1 MKSLPERVMFTMG
14 DIAAAEGAL
23 SAGCRYF
30 GGYPITPATEIA
42 EWMARRMPELRGAY
56 VQYEDEIAS
65 ITSVIGASWTGTK
78 AMTATSG
85 PGVSLMLE
93 AIGLAVM
100 TETPLVLVN
109 IMRGGPSTGQPTR
122 GQQGDIMQAKWGSH
136 GDYQIIGL
144 TPASVQEMFDQTVQA
159 FNLAEK
165 YRTPVFVLADETVGH
180 MREKLVIPDEK
191 DIKLVNRKQP
201 TVDPSE
207 YLPFKADDD
216 LVPPMAVFGSK
227 YQFYATGLTHDER
240 GYPSDKENIQIDL
253 ITRLNDKILKNA
265 DDIIDLEKYQLDDA
279 KIAVIAYGTPSRSAR
294 RAIAIAREEGIKAGL
309 LRLKT
314 VWPFPEEAVAELATE
329 VDHIIVAEQN
339 MGQIYHMVRSAGAPT
354 PITLMRKPAGM
365 PQLPEEIVQKIK
377 EIDSQ

>member
-1 MKSLPERVMFTMG
+1 MPERVMFTMG
-14 DIAAAEGAL
+14 DIASAEGAL
-23 SAGCRYF
+23 SAGCRFF

-42 EWMARRMPELRGAY
+42 EWMSQRMPGLGGAY
-56 VQYEDEIAS
+56 VQFEDEIAS
-65 ITSVIGASWTGTK
+65 ITSVIGASWTGVK
-78 AMTATSG
+78 SMTATSG

-93 AIGLAVM
+93 AVGLAVM

-136 GDYQIIGL
+136 GDYQIIAL

-159 FNLAEK
+159 FNLSER

-180 MREKLVIPDEK
+180 MRERLIIPDEK
-191 DIKLVNRKQP
+191 DLKIENRKIP

-216 LVPPMAVFGSK
+216 LVPPMALFGSK

-240 GYPSDKENIQIDL
+240 GYPSDKDDVQIEL
-253 ITRLNDKILKNA
+253 ITRLNNKILHNADKIT
-265 DDIIDLEKYQLDDA
+265 EVERVELDDA
-279 KIAVIAYGTPSRSAR
+279 KIAVISYGTPSRSAK
-294 RAIAIAREEGIKAGL
+294 RAIRNAREEGIKVGL

-314 VWPFPEEAVAELATE
+314 VWPFPEKDVAQLATE

-339 MGQIYHMVRSAGAPT
+339 LGQVYYMVKAAAAPT
-354 PITLMRKPAGM
+354 PVHLMAKPAGM
-365 PQLPEEIVQKIK
+365 PQLPHEILDKIK
-377 EIDSQ
+377 EISTK

>member
-1 MKSLPERVMFTMG
+1 MPERVMFTMG
-14 DIAAAEGAL
+14 DIASAEGAL

-42 EWMARRMPELRGAY
+42 EWMSLRMPEVGGAY

-85 PGVSLMLE
+85 PGVSLMME

-109 IMRGGPSTGQPTR
+109 IMRGGPSTGQPTK
-122 GQQGDIMQAKWGSH
+122 GQQGDVMQAKWGSH
-136 GDYQIIGL
+136 GDYQIIAL

-159 FNLAEK
+159 FNLAER

-180 MREKLVIPDEK
+180 MRERLVIPDEK
-191 DIKLVNRKQP
+191 DLKLEYRKQP
-201 TVDPSE
+201 TVDPAE
-207 YLPFKADDD
+207 YLPFKPDED
-216 LVPPMAVFGSK
+216 LVPPMALLGSK

-240 GYPSDKENIQIDL
+240 GYPSDREDVQIEL

-265 DDIIDLEKYQLDDA
+265 DKIIDVEEYMLDDA
-279 KIAVIAYGTPSRSAR
+279 KIGVIAYGTPSRSAK
-294 RAIAIAREEGIKAGL
+294 RAIKEAREAGIKVGL

-314 VWPFPEEAVAELATE
+314 VWPFPDHQVADLAGK

-339 MGQIYHMVRSAGAPT
+339 LGQVYYMVKAAAAPT
-354 PITLMRKPAGM
+354 KVHLMTKPAGM
-365 PQLPEEIVQKIK
+365 PQLPHEILDKIR
-377 EIDSQ
+377 EIESI

>member
-1 MKSLPERVMFTMG
+1 MPERVMFTMG
-14 DIAAAEGAL
+14 DIACAEGAL

-42 EWMARRMPELRGAY
+42 EWMALRMPELGGAY

-78 AMTATSG
+78 SMTATSG

-93 AIGLAVM
+93 AVGLAVM

-122 GQQGDIMQAKWGSH
+122 GQQGDVMQAKWGSH
-136 GDYQIIGL
+136 GDYQIIAL

-165 YRTPVFVLADETVGH
+165 YRTPVFILADETVGH

-191 DIKLVNRKQP
+191 DLTLVNRKQP
-201 TVDPSE
+201 SGPPED

-216 LVPPMAVFGSK
+216 LIPPMALLGSK

-240 GYPSDKENIQIDL
+240 GYPSDKEKVQIDL
-253 ITRLNDKILKNA
+253 VTRLQDKILKNS
-265 DDIIDLEKYQLDDA
+265 DDIIELEKFMLDDA
-279 KIAVIAYGTPSRSAR
+279 RIGVIAYGTPSRSAR
-294 RAIAIAREEGIKAGL
+294 KAIKDARAEGVKVGM

-314 VWPFPEEAVAELATE
+314 IWPFPEDAVAALASE
-329 VDHIIVAEQN
+329 VDRIIVAEQN
-339 MGQIYHMVRSAGAPT
+339 LGQAYHMVRSAAAPT
-354 PITLMRKPAGM
+354 PVHLMTKPAGM
-365 PQLPEEIVQKIK
+365 PQLPHEILDKIR
-377 EIDSQ
+377 EVNDI

>member
-1 MKSLPERVMFTMG
+1 MPEQVMFTMG
-14 DIAAAEGAL
+14 DIACAEGAL

-42 EWMARRMPELRGAY
+42 EWMSQRMPEVGGAY

-65 ITSVIGASWTGTK
+65 ITSVIGASWTGVK

-93 AIGLAVM
+93 AVGLAVM

-109 IMRGGPSTGQPTR
+109 IMRGGPSTGQPTK
-122 GQQGDIMQAKWGSH
+122 GQQGDVMQAKWGSH
-136 GDYQIIGL
+136 GDYQIIAL

-159 FNLAEK
+159 FNLSER

-180 MREKLVIPDEK
+180 MRERLVIPDEK
-191 DIKLVNRKQP
+191 DLKLEYRRLP
-201 TVDPSE
+201 TGDPAD

-216 LVPPMAVFGSK
+216 LVPPMALFGSK

-240 GYPSDKENIQIDL
+240 GYPSDKENIQIEL
-253 ITRLNDKILKNA
+253 ITRLNNKILKNA
-265 DDIIDLEKYQLDDA
+265 DKIIELEQFMLDDA
-279 KIAVIAYGTPSRSAR
+279 KIAVISYGTPSRSAK
-294 RAIAIAREEGIKAGL
+294 RAIRDAREEGIKVGM

-314 VWPFPEEAVAELATE
+314 VWPFPEEQVADLASK

-339 MGQIYHMVRSAGAPT
+339 LGQVYYMVRAFAATT
-354 PITLMRKPAGM
+354 PVHLMTKPAGM
-365 PQLPEEIVQKIK
+365 PQLPHEILDKIREVK
-377 EIDSQ
+377 SR

>member
-1 MKSLPERVMFTMG
+1 MPERVMFTMG

-42 EWMARRMPELRGAY
+42 EWMSLRMPELGGAY

-78 AMTATSG
+78 SMTATSG

-100 TETPLVLVN
+100 TETPLVLIN

-180 MREKLVIPDEK
+180 MREKLVIPDQK
-191 DIKLVNRKQP
+191 DIKIVNRKQP
-201 TVDPSE
+201 TGDPSE

-216 LVPPMAVFGSK
+216 LVPPMALLGSK

-240 GYPSDKENIQIDL
+240 GYPSDKEDIQIDL

-265 DDIIDLEKYQLDDA
+265 DDIIDLERYQLDDA
-279 KIAVIAYGTPSRSAR
+279 EIAVIAYGTPSRSAR
-294 RAIAIAREEGIKAGL
+294 RAIAIAREEGIKVGL

-314 VWPFPEEAVAELATE
+314 VWPFPEEAVARLGTE
-329 VDHIIVAEQN
+329 VEHIIVAEQN
-339 MGQIYHMVRSAGAPT
+339 MGQIYHMVRAAAAPT

-365 PQLPEEIVQKIK
+365 PQLPEEITQKIK

>member
-1 MKSLPERVMFTMG
+1 LPERVMFTMG
-14 DIAAAEGAL
+14 DIACAEGAL

-42 EWMARRMPELRGAY
+42 EWMALRMPELGGAY

-78 AMTATSG
+78 SMTATSG

-100 TETPLVLVN
+100 TETPLVIVN

-136 GDYQIIGL
+136 GDYQIIAL

-191 DIKLVNRKQP
+191 DLKLVDRKQP
-201 TVDPSE
+201 SGPPEE

-216 LVPPMAVFGSK
+216 LVPPMALLGSK

-240 GYPSDKENIQIDL
+240 GYPSDKEKIQIDL
-253 ITRLNDKILKNA
+253 ITRLNDKIIKNS
-265 DDIIDLEKYQLDDA
+265 DDIIDLERFMLDDA
-279 KIAVIAYGTPSRSAR
+279 KIVVIAYGTPSRSAR
-294 RAIAIAREEGIKAGL
+294 KAIKDARAEGIAVGM

-314 VWPFPEEAVAELATE
+314 VWPFPEKAIEALATE

-339 MGQIYHMVRSAGAPT
+339 LGQAYHMVRSAASPT
-354 PITLMRKPAGM
+354 PVHLMTKPAGM
-365 PQLPEEIVQKIK
+365 PQLPHEILDKIREVK
-377 EIDSQ
+377 SI

>member
-1 MKSLPERVMFTMG
+1 MPERVMFTMG
-14 DIAAAEGAL
+14 DIACAEGAL

-42 EWMARRMPELRGAY
+42 EWMSIRMPQLGGAY

-65 ITSVIGASWTGTK
+65 ITSVIGASWAGTK

-93 AIGLAVM
+93 AVGLAIM

-136 GDYQIIGL
+136 GDYQIIAL

-159 FNLAEK
+159 FNLAEQ

-180 MREKLVIPDEK
+180 MRERLIIPDEK
-191 DIKLVNRKQP
+191 DLKIVSRKKP
-201 TVDPSE
+201 KVPPEE
-207 YLPFKADDD
+207 YLPFRPDDD
-216 LVPPMAVFGSK
+216 LVPPMAVFGSG

-240 GYPSDKENIQIDL
+240 GYPSDKENVQIEL
-253 ITRLNDKILKNA
+253 INRLNDKIMKNA
-265 DDIIDLEKYQLDDA
+265 DKIIDLERFQLDDA
-279 KIAVIAYGTPSRSAR
+279 DVAVIAYGTPSRSAK
-294 RAIAIAREEGIKAGL
+294 RAIREAREQGLKAGL

-314 VWPFPEEAVAELATE
+314 VWPFPEKVVMDLASE
-329 VDHIIVAEQN
+329 VKHIIVAEQN
-339 MGQIYHMVRSAGAPT
+339 MGQVFHMVRSCAGTT
-354 PITLMRKPAGM
+354 PVRLMAKPAGM
-365 PQLPEEIVQKIK
+365 PQLPHEILDVIK
-377 EIDSQ
+377 EVS

>member
-1 MKSLPERVMFTMG
+1 MPERVMFTMG
-14 DIAAAEGAL
+14 DIACAEGAL
-23 SAGCRYF
+23 SAGCRYL

-42 EWMARRMPELRGAY
+42 EWMARRLPEVGGAY

-65 ITSVIGASWTGTK
+65 ITSVIGASWAGVK
-78 AMTATSG
+78 SMTATSG

-122 GQQGDIMQAKWGSH
+122 GQQGDVMQAKWGSH
-136 GDYQIIGL
+136 GDYQIIAL

-159 FNLAEK
+159 FNLSEK

-180 MREKLVIPDEK
+180 MRERLVIPDEK
-191 DIKLVNRKQP
+191 DLKLEYRKTP
-201 TVDPSE
+201 TVNPDD
-207 YLPFKADDD
+207 YLPFKPDED
-216 LVPPMAVFGSK
+216 LVPPMATFGSK

-240 GYPSDKENIQIDL
+240 GYPSDKEDVQIEL
-253 ITRLNDKILKNA
+253 VTRLQNKILHNSDKI
-265 DDIIDLEKYQLDDA
+265 IDVEKVELDDA
-279 KIAVIAYGTPSRSAR
+279 KIGVIAYGTPSRSAK
-294 RAIAIAREEGIKAGL
+294 RAIKDAREEGIKAGL

-314 VWPFPEEAVAELATE
+314 VWPFPEKQVMELASE

-339 MGQIYHMVRSAGAPT
+339 LGQVYHMVRAAAAPT
-354 PITLMRKPAGM
+354 PVHLMSKPAGM
-365 PQLPEEIVQKIK
+365 PQLPHEILDKLR
-377 EIDSQ
+377 EINTL

>member
-1 MKSLPERVMFTMG
+1 MPERVMFTMG
-14 DIAAAEGAL
+14 DIACAEGAL

-42 EWMARRMPELRGAY
+42 EWMALRMPELGGAY

-65 ITSVIGASWTGTK
+65 ITSVIGASWTGAK
-78 AMTATSG
+78 SMTATSG

-109 IMRGGPSTGQPTR
+109 IMRGGPSTGQPTK

-136 GDYQIIGL
+136 GDYQIIAL

-159 FNLAEK
+159 FNLSEK
-165 YRTPVFVLADETVGH
+165 YRTPVFILADETVGH

-191 DIKLVNRKQP
+191 DLNLVYRKQP
-201 TVDPSE
+201 SGPPED
-207 YLPFKADDD
+207 YLPFKADND
-216 LVPPMAVFGSK
+216 LVPPMALLGSK

-240 GYPSDKENIQIDL
+240 GYPSDKENVQIEL
-253 ITRLNDKILKNA
+253 ITRLHDKIIKNA
-265 DDIIDLEKYQLDDA
+265 DDIIDLERFMLDDA
-279 KIAVIAYGTPSRSAR
+279 KIGVIAYGTPSRSAR
-294 RAIAIAREEGIKAGL
+294 KAIKDARAEGIKVGM

-314 VWPFPEEAVAELATE
+314 VWPFPEEAVASMASE

-339 MGQIYHMVRSAGAPT
+339 LGQAYHMVRAEAAPT
-354 PITLMRKPAGM
+354 PVHLMTKPAGM
-365 PQLPEEIVQKIK
+365 PQLPHEILDKIR
-377 EIDSQ
+377 EVNSI

>member
-1 MKSLPERVMFTMG
+1 
-14 DIAAAEGAL
+14 
-23 SAGCRYF
+23 
-30 GGYPITPATEIA
+30 
-42 EWMARRMPELRGAY
+42 
-56 VQYEDEIAS
+56 
-65 ITSVIGASWTGTK
+65 
-78 AMTATSG
+78 
-85 PGVSLMLE
+85 
-93 AIGLAVM
+93 
-100 TETPLVLVN
+100 
-109 IMRGGPSTGQPTR
+109 
-122 GQQGDIMQAKWGSH
+122 MQAKWGSH

-240 GYPSDKENIQIDL
+240 GYPSDKEDIQIDL

>member
-1 MKSLPERVMFTMG
+1 MPERIMFTMG
-14 DIAAAEGAL
+14 DIACAEGAL

-42 EWMARRMPELRGAY
+42 EWMSQRMPEIGGAY
-56 VQYEDEIAS
+56 VQFEDEIAS
-65 ITSVIGASWTGTK
+65 ITSVIGASWTGVK
-78 AMTATSG
+78 SMTATSG
-85 PGVSLMLE
+85 PGASLMQE

-136 GDYQIIGL
+136 GDYQIIAL

-159 FNLAEK
+159 FNLSEQ
-165 YRTPVFVLADETVGH
+165 YRTPVYVLADETVGH
-180 MREKLVIPDEK
+180 MREKLIIPDQE
-191 DIKLVNRKQP
+191 DIRIENRKTP
-201 TVDPSE
+201 TVEPSE

-216 LVPPMAVFGSK
+216 LVPPMALLGSK

-240 GYPSDKENIQIDL
+240 GYPSDSDKVQIEL
-253 ITRLNDKILKNA
+253 ITRLSNKILHNA
-265 DDIIDLEKYQLDDA
+265 EKIIDVDRVELDDA
-279 KIAVIAYGTPSRSAR
+279 RIAVISYGTPARSAK
-294 RAIAIAREEGIKAGL
+294 RAIKVAREQGIKVGM

-314 VWPFPEEAVAELATE
+314 VWPFPEKEIAQIATE

-339 MGQIYHMVRSAGAPT
+339 LGQVYYMVKAAAAST
-354 PITLMRKPAGM
+354 PVHLMAKPAGT
-365 PQLPEEIVQKIK
+365 PQLPNEILDKIK
-377 EIDSQ
+377 EIDAQ

>member
-1 MKSLPERVMFTMG
+1 MPERVMFTMG
-14 DIAAAEGAL
+14 DIACAEGAL

-42 EWMARRMPELRGAY
+42 EWMALRMPELGGAY

-65 ITSVIGASWTGTK
+65 ITSVIGASWTGAK

-93 AIGLAVM
+93 AVGLAVM

-122 GQQGDIMQAKWGSH
+122 GQQGDVMQPKWGSH
-136 GDYQIIGL
+136 GDYQIIAL

-159 FNLAEK
+159 FNLAER

-180 MREKLVIPDEK
+180 MRERLVIPDESEL
-191 DIKLVNRKQP
+191 KLESRKLP

-207 YLPFKADDD
+207 YLPFKPEED
-216 LVPPMAVFGSK
+216 LVPPMALFGSK

-240 GYPSDKENIQIDL
+240 GYPSDKEKIQIDL
-253 ITRLNDKILKNA
+253 ITRLNDKILKNSNH
-265 DDIIDLEKYQLDDA
+265 IIDMERFMLDDA
-279 KIAVIAYGTPSRSAR
+279 EIGVIAYGTPSRSAR
-294 RAIAIAREEGIKAGL
+294 KAIKDAREQGIKVGM
-309 LRLKT
+309 LRFKT
-314 VWPFPEEAVAELATE
+314 VWPFPSEAVFDLASK
-329 VDHIIVAEQN
+329 VQHIIVAEQN
-339 MGQIYHMVRSAGAPT
+339 MGQVYHMVKAAAAPT
-354 PITLMRKPAGM
+354 PVHLMSKPAGM
-365 PQLPEEIVQKIK
+365 PQLPHEILDKIK
-377 EIDSQ
+377 EVKAL

>member
-1 MKSLPERVMFTMG
+1 MPERVMFTMG
-14 DIAAAEGAL
+14 DIASAEGAL

-42 EWMARRMPELRGAY
+42 EWMALRMPEVGGAY

-65 ITSVIGASWTGTK
+65 ITSVIGASWTGAK

-109 IMRGGPSTGQPTR
+109 IMRGGPSTGQPTK
-122 GQQGDIMQAKWGSH
+122 GQQGDVMQAKWGSH
-136 GDYQIIGL
+136 GDYQIIAL

-159 FNLAEK
+159 FNLSER

-191 DIKLVNRKQP
+191 DLKLEYRKLP
-201 TVDPSE
+201 TVDPE
-207 YLPFKADDD
+207 KYLPFKPDDD
-216 LVPPMAVFGSK
+216 LVPPMALLGSK
-227 YQFYATGLTHDER
+227 YQFYATGLTHDQR
-240 GYPSDKENIQIDL
+240 GYPSDKEDVQIEL

-265 DDIIDLEKYQLDDA
+265 DKIIDVEEYMLEDA
-279 KIAVIAYGTPSRSAR
+279 KIGVIAYGTPSRSAK
-294 RAIAIAREEGIKAGL
+294 RAIKEARNQGIKVGL
-309 LRLKT
+309 LRFKT
-314 VWPFPEEAVAELATE
+314 VWPFPEEQVADLASK
-329 VDHIIVAEQN
+329 VDHIVVAEQN
-339 MGQIYHMVRSAGAPT
+339 LGQVYHMVRSAAAPT
-354 PITLMRKPAGM
+354 KVHLMTKPAGM
-365 PQLPEEIVQKIK
+365 PQLPHEILKKIQ
-377 EIDSQ
+377 EIDSA

>member
-1 MKSLPERVMFTMG
+1 MPERVMFTMG
-14 DIAAAEGAL
+14 DIACAEGAL

-42 EWMARRMPELRGAY
+42 EWMALRMPELGGAY

-93 AIGLAVM
+93 AVGLAVM

-122 GQQGDIMQAKWGSH
+122 GQQGDVMQAKWGSH
-136 GDYQIIGL
+136 GDYQIIAL

-165 YRTPVFVLADETVGH
+165 YRTPVFILADETVGH
-180 MREKLVIPDEK
+180 MRERLVIPDEK
-191 DIKLVNRKQP
+191 NLKLVHRKQP
-201 TVDPSE
+201 TGPPED

-216 LVPPMAVFGSK
+216 LVPPMALLGSK

-240 GYPSDKENIQIDL
+240 GYPSDKEDIQIGL
-253 ITRLNDKILKNA
+253 INRLNDKILKNS
-265 DDIIDLEKYQLDDA
+265 DDIIDLEKFMLDDA
-279 KIAVIAYGTPSRSAR
+279 DVAVIAYGTPSRSAR
-294 RAIAIAREEGIKAGL
+294 KAIKEARAEGIKAGM

-314 VWPFPEEAVAELATE
+314 VWPFPEEAIADVASKTKHL
-329 VDHIIVAEQN
+329 IVAEQN
-339 MGQIYHMVRSAGAPT
+339 MGQVYHMVRSVAAPT
-354 PITLMRKPAGM
+354 PVHLMTKPAGM
-365 PQLPEEIVQKIK
+365 PQLPNEILD
-377 EIDSQ
+377 EIRQVHSI

>member
-1 MKSLPERVMFTMG
+1 MPERIMFTMG
-14 DIAAAEGAL
+14 DIACAEGAL

-42 EWMARRMPELRGAY
+42 EWMSRRMPQLGGAY

-65 ITSVIGASWTGTK
+65 ITSVIGASWTGVK
-78 AMTATSG
+78 SMTATSG

-93 AIGLAVM
+93 AVGLAVM

-136 GDYQIIGL
+136 GDYQIIAL

-159 FNLAEK
+159 FNLSEK
-165 YRTPVFVLADETVGH
+165 YRTPVFILADETVGH
-180 MREKLVIPDEK
+180 MRERLVIPDEK
-191 DIKLVNRKQP
+191 DLKLEYRKTP
-201 TVDPSE
+201 TVNPEE

-216 LVPPMAVFGSK
+216 LVPPMALFGSK

-240 GYPSDKENIQIDL
+240 GYPSDREDVQIQL
-253 ITRLNDKILKNA
+253 ITRLNNKILHNSDKI
-265 DDIIDLEKYQLDDA
+265 IDVERVQLDDA
-279 KIAVIAYGTPSRSAR
+279 KIGVIAYGTPSRSAKK
-294 RAIAIAREEGIKAGL
+294 AIKDANEEGIKAGL

-314 VWPFPEEAVAELATE
+314 VWPFPEEQVAQLASE

-339 MGQIYHMVRSAGAPT
+339 LGQVYYMVKAAAAPT
-354 PITLMRKPAGM
+354 PVHLMSKPAGM
-365 PQLPEEIVQKIK
+365 PQLPHEILSKLR
-377 EIDSQ
+377 EINAL

>member
-1 MKSLPERVMFTMG
+1 MPERVMFTMG
-14 DIAAAEGAL
+14 DIACAEGAL

-42 EWMARRMPELRGAY
+42 EWMSQRMPALGGAY

-65 ITSVIGASWTGTK
+65 ITSVIGASWTGVK
-78 AMTATSG
+78 SMTATSG

-136 GDYQIIGL
+136 GDYQIIAL

-159 FNLAEK
+159 FNLSER

-180 MREKLVIPDEK
+180 MRERLVIPDEK
-191 DIKLVNRKQP
+191 DLKLEYRKTP
-201 TVDPSE
+201 TVDPEE

-216 LVPPMAVFGSK
+216 LVPPMALFGSK

-240 GYPSDKENIQIDL
+240 GYPSDKEDIQIDL
-253 ITRLNDKILKNA
+253 ITRLNNKIINNADKI
-265 DDIIDLEKYQLDDA
+265 IDVERVELDDA
-279 KIAVIAYGTPSRSAR
+279 KIGVIAYGTPSRSAKK
-294 RAIAIAREEGIKAGL
+294 AIKDAREEGIKAGL

-314 VWPFPEEAVAELATE
+314 VWPFPEKQVAQLASE

-339 MGQIYHMVRSAGAPT
+339 LGQVYHMVRSAAAPT
-354 PITLMRKPAGM
+354 PVHLMTKPAGM
-365 PQLPEEIVQKIK
+365 PQLPHEILDKLR
-377 EIDSQ
+377 EINAL

>member
-1 MKSLPERVMFTMG
+1 MFTMG
-14 DIAAAEGAL
+14 DIACAEGAL

-42 EWMARRMPELRGAY
+42 EWMAIRMPQVGGAY

-65 ITSVIGASWTGTK
+65 ITSVIGASWTGAK

-93 AIGLAVM
+93 AVGLAVM

-122 GQQGDIMQAKWGSH
+122 GQQGDVMQPKWGSH
-136 GDYQIIGL
+136 GDYQIIAL
-144 TPASVQEMFDQTVQA
+144 TPASVQEMFDQTIQA
-159 FNLAEK
+159 FNLSEK

-191 DIKLVNRKQP
+191 DLKLEYRKIP
-201 TVDPSE
+201 TVPPEE
-207 YLPFKADDD
+207 YLPFKPDDD
-216 LVPPMAVFGSK
+216 LVPPMALLGSK

-240 GYPSDKENIQIDL
+240 GYPSDKEDVQIEL
-253 ITRLNDKILKNA
+253 ITRLNDKIIKNS
-265 DDIIDLEKYQLDDA
+265 DKIVDVERVMLDDA

-294 RAIAIAREEGIKAGL
+294 KAIKDAREEGIKVGM
-309 LRLKT
+309 LRFKT
-314 VWPFPEEAVAELATE
+314 LWPFPEEQVAQLASE

-339 MGQIYHMVRSAGAPT
+339 LGQMYYMVKPAAAPT
-354 PITLMRKPAGM
+354 PVHLMAKPAGM
-365 PQLPEEIVQKIK
+365 PQLPHEILD
-377 EIDSQ
+377 EIRKVNSGR

>member
-1 MKSLPERVMFTMG
+1 MPERIMFTMG
-14 DIAAAEGAL
+14 DIACAEGAL

-42 EWMARRMPELRGAY
+42 EWMAQRMPELGGAY

-65 ITSVIGASWTGTK
+65 ITSVIGASWTGVK
-78 AMTATSG
+78 SMTATSG

-122 GQQGDIMQAKWGSH
+122 GQQGDVMQAKWGSH
-136 GDYQIIGL
+136 GDYQIIAL

-159 FNLAEK
+159 FNLSEQF
-165 YRTPVFVLADETVGH
+165 RTPVFVLADETVGH
-180 MREKLVIPDEK
+180 MRERLVIPDEK
-191 DIKLVNRKQP
+191 DLKIVNRKQP
-201 TVDPSE
+201 TMDPSE
-207 YLPFKADDD
+207 YLPFKPDDD
-216 LVPPMAVFGSK
+216 LVPPMALFGSK

-240 GYPSDKENIQIDL
+240 GYPSDKEDVQIGL
-253 ITRLNDKILKNA
+253 VTRLNDKIVKNA
-265 DDIIDLEKYQLDDA
+265 DKIIDVERFMLDDA
-279 KIAVIAYGTPSRSAR
+279 KIGVISYGTPSRSAKK
-294 RAIAIAREEGIKAGL
+294 AIRNAREEGIKVGM

-314 VWPFPEEAVAELATE
+314 VWPFPEEQVAQLASE

-339 MGQIYHMVRSAGAPT
+339 LGQVYYMVKAFAALT
-354 PITLMRKPAGM
+354 PVHLMTKPAGM
-365 PQLPEEIVQKIK
+365 PQLPNEIFDKIK
-377 EIDSQ
+377 EVKSIKS

>member
-1 MKSLPERVMFTMG
+1 VPKRIMFTMG
-14 DIAAAEGAL
+14 DIACAEGAL

-42 EWMARRMPELRGAY
+42 EWMSQRMPELGGAY

-65 ITSVIGASWTGTK
+65 ITSVIGASWTGVK

-93 AIGLAVM
+93 AVGLAVM

-122 GQQGDIMQAKWGSH
+122 GQQGDVMQAKWGSH
-136 GDYQIIGL
+136 GDYQIIAL

-159 FNLAEK
+159 FNLSEK

-180 MREKLVIPDEK
+180 MRERLVIPDK
-191 DIKLVNRKQP
+191 KKLKLEYRKQP
-201 TVDPSE
+201 TIDPSD
-207 YLPFKADDD
+207 YLPFKPDDD
-216 LVPPMAVFGSK
+216 LVPPMALFGSK

-240 GYPSDKENIQIDL
+240 GYPSDKEDVQIRL

-265 DDIIDLEKYQLDDA
+265 DKIIDVERFMLDDA
-279 KIAVIAYGTPSRSAR
+279 KIAVISYGTPSRSAKK
-294 RAIAIAREEGIKAGL
+294 AIRDAREQGIKVGM

-314 VWPFPEEAVAELATE
+314 VWPFPEEQVAELASE

-339 MGQIYHMVRSAGAPT
+339 MGQVYYMVKAFAAPT
-354 PITLMRKPAGM
+354 PIHLMTKPAGM
-365 PQLPEEIVQKIK
+365 PQLPNEILDKIK
-377 EIDSQ
+377 EIKSI

>member
-1 MKSLPERVMFTMG
+1 MPERVMFTMG
-14 DIAAAEGAL
+14 DIASAEGAL

-42 EWMARRMPELRGAY
+42 EWMSQRMPELGGAY

-65 ITSVIGASWTGTK
+65 ITSVIGASWTGVK
-78 AMTATSG
+78 SMTATSG

-109 IMRGGPSTGQPTR
+109 IMRGGPSTGQPTK

-136 GDYQIIGL
+136 GDYQIIAL

-159 FNLAEK
+159 FNLSEK
-165 YRTPVFVLADETVGH
+165 FRTPVFVLADETVGH
-180 MREKLVIPDEK
+180 MRERLVIPDEK
-191 DIKLVNRKQP
+191 DLKLEYRKLP
-201 TVDPSE
+201 TVDPSK

-216 LVPPMAVFGSK
+216 LVPPMGLFGSK

-240 GYPSDKENIQIDL
+240 GYPSDKEDVQIEL
-253 ITRLNDKILKNA
+253 VTRLNDKIVKNS
-265 DDIIDLEKYQLDDA
+265 DQIIDLERFMLDGA
-279 KIAVIAYGTPSRSAR
+279 KIAVISYGTPSRSAK
-294 RAIAIAREEGIKAGL
+294 RAIRDAREQGIKVGM

-314 VWPFPEEAVAELATE
+314 VWPFPEEQVAQLASE
-329 VDHIIVAEQN
+329 VEHIIVAEQN
-339 MGQIYHMVRSAGAPT
+339 LGQVYYMVKAHASPT
-354 PITLMRKPAGM
+354 PVHLMAKPAGM
-365 PQLPEEIVQKIK
+365 PQLPHEILDKIK
-377 EIDSQ
+377 EVKSI